1 MPDGRVGRF
10 EVPDGTSPEQAQELI
25 NSYVASKPELAPK
38 EEPSDDS
45 SDLVRGFTNY
55 GPQLKETYGA
65 AKVLAGK
72 AVGSDALMKSGLET
86 MEEAKQSL
94 RAKSKSTD
102 SFSEALDKGMG
113 AVLTDWLPYQV
124 GSGAANLLESLAVMG
139 AGAAAGSVVP
149 GYGTAVG
156 GALGLVEKELVKTG
170 VKKLAKEI
178 LEKEGEE
185 IAKKFVEEKTAA
197 AAKKVARD
205 VAATSALAAQ
215 AGFHGAGETTS
226 RAVEEA
232 QRLGKEATDIELGR
246 VVPSA
251 IVHGVAEFVG
261 DKIGLGAWA
270 KIDLNQKNLL
280 LNFAKNLVTTGTKEA
295 PVEAIQS
302 AAERYGASL
311 SLTDAEAI
319 KEYVDSAAAAYA
331 MSIVPAAGGA
341 VKTRGMAGI
350 DEKSQQLQEQFRQD
364 AQQQMESGVTDEQKA
379 EVEAQK
385 ISTTAVPDAQGNVQS
400 VKFEPVPDATATTP
414 VESGLQ
420 KAATMVANE
429 EQKAEVTVAKGKEE
443 VAQLVGDAYA
453 EHGSGKKVL
462 DALKPQLE
470 AMGITDAKEQKA
482 TIEEARQS
490 LNIPTGNTKE
500 GRAAKKVWQQQWKD
514 NKNAQQSTQTVG
526 GRSESGATSPVST
539 VGESTGEATTSDVHG
554 VDLTG
559 GASSTTD
566 NTAAEQRPTLAEE
579 EARLAKEAE
588 LAHEALTAE
597 LIRRDEAAAKPKLAE
612 DQVKTH
618 YDTMASEVAK
628 AHNMQLPAWEE
639 LSDAEKEAIT
649 SEAEDAQLTKGMTP
663 SKGKVAFM
671 SPAMAAIYKSRVD
684 KKIEDGE
691 IDLTKAPQEVIDLYE
706 EERGDWSDENE
717 VRTTSWNEL
726 STDEK
731 SIYLDNIK
739 RNTIEERNNAFDIL
753 AEYREAKLKNIAPR
767 GASFYET
774 NREAYNKELPK
785 WSDLDSAD
793 REAFLKAIEPGLG
806 AKTTKPK
813 VTTAQMDA
821 GFNAVAESVNKR
833 LKEKAAVET
842 KQAEEEKGRAQR
854 VAKEEEAAAK
864 EEVEVGKELPTLVK
878 MMLGQGGINNV
889 LTYIAK
895 KASGIMIGKKDS
907 PRSEAIRN
915 YEKRYGALSRAIFK
929 NVAMVL
935 NTINFSNSKVVVD
948 PNNKVIQQLEREGKL
963 AAYDPKTDTFYF
975 TKNGMDE
982 MTVLHE
988 IVHAGTIK
996 ILYAFKTNPSS
1007 LTPEQ
1012 RAAAEQINKIY
1023 EFTKGRLEKKYPN
1036 QLENVYEFISYAL
1049 TDPRFQEEL
1058 SRIQAPSLAK
1068 YTLAP
1073 NPSTPGLQSIWSH
1086 LTKVMMK
1093 LFGLTKAAARF
1104 FEIKSDLYDDVAKAF
1119 GGEKYTKQKLT
1130 IDKNVQQEIKNYI
1143 AKDGDVDTGTTLTF
1157 ESVNTLRDDVQSRLE
1172 SKYPEAFSNT
1182 SDQGVADFVEK
1193 YLGDKT
1199 FAEEVDKTAAD
1210 TYKQGK
1216 IGLTKQAGFQ
1226 GNALLEVTQAF
1237 QNILAAPEA
1246 GIDIEALP
1254 AKKAG
1259 PLQDRTFEE
1268 MRAEQKTGKPT
1279 AAPKR
1284 LYNAM
1289 LSGKLGHWAETKFV
1303 NDRAPLKRWQE
1314 KLSYAGRVIA
1324 YGVGMNNIYD
1334 QIVLSS
1340 GNAHWM
1346 YTQYVQALNENIR
1359 QGVAEYAKKKGL
1371 SIEVALQELSLYAV
1385 YRHMQE
1391 RRETL
1396 YMKKV
1401 KLSDAPII
1409 KYTDAKGN
1417 ISNISPAAMR
1427 EEIFKLLN
1435 TNEKLTDAEIASLDK
1450 ALRNIVFDKNNTYL
1464 HPDVIGKDASNIE
1477 STSFDVA
1484 GTYTA
1489 QNLAVL
1495 KKQYDKDAA
1504 DAAPIFKTIKQLNNT
1519 ILKLNKMSNRMSK
1532 FAENWIK
1539 FYGWENYV
1547 PLKGKNVSEEAELL
1561 NLDSRRLGGEL
1572 QDAVYTFQGNHQI
1585 PDNPILQVMADGALA
1600 AMHVSLNNVTESIYN
1615 SSKANKEKNPNG
1627 SGVLPTAEVDQIINF
1642 EQRQDNKFVQ
1652 SLGGETKVFHYMPDG
1667 KVAVISI
1674 KDKALLESIRRSYRE
1689 INPTVDFL
1697 NKATGFFGQLHTR
1710 FNIAFAPVNFVRDV
1724 LTNAFT
1730 MGAELGPKAAFDY
1743 IASVAKGVVTGGL
1756 YKTLKFNRLYANGN
1770 IAEIERLA
1778 AADKSGYYQAMMDYV
1793 KTGGRV
1799 SYLAGIANKGQFDEL
1814 YKEAGPGRVLVGK
1827 KITKFFDGWID
1838 MFEVAARVSA
1848 FKVAKETAMGEAAR
1862 EGKKGP
1868 DVEKDATV
1876 RGAAYAKN
1884 LANFEQVGQWG
1895 KALGAFYMFFRPSAT
1910 GAVRA
1915 MDALMPAFMDAQ
1927 QARIR
1932 QPDFVVAA
1940 ALRKE
1945 LEGKVTGA
1953 ARAKLEAQ
1961 LKDAEKALDRFDST
1975 FAQRKQNAKIVSMA
1989 LMGVGFV
1996 VYQMA
2001 KSAADDDDLGR
2012 NKVATDDMSRW
2023 TKFARF
2029 YIPGYEQ
2036 PFQLPWGFGLGSF
2049 AAMGAQMAAMLGGNT
2064 RVGDSLANMLTIT
2077 LDSFLPLPVSRISPA
2092 EKPLEFAIDSTLPS
2106 IVRPLVE
2113 YVMNVDALGR
2123 QIYNNRQSRY
2133 GDAYTGGDSV
2143 PEAYKVAAQ
2152 YLAKATNGD
2161 LDISPNTL
2169 YFFANSYADGAS
2181 RLMHNGMNIGLWLS
2195 GEKDFN
2201 PKTDTLILDSFIGT
2215 KSNFDAR
2222 EWQRIEND
2230 LKEREKRINMFKD
2243 RPEQYANYLAAHPID
2258 QMLVDM
2264 YNHDVNGYL
2273 KNLREEANNYRAMEG
2288 LSPKDRKQIVDSIVM
2303 QQNFEKYRLIELY
2316 KAMGVNP

>member
-1 MPDGRVGRF
+1 MPSINVQGVGTVNF
-10 EVPDGTSPEQAQELI
+10 PDNMSHADIVKAIEKDIL
-25 NSYVASKPELAPK
+25 PK
-38 EEPSDDS
+38 HGKQEEPSEDS

-72 AVGSDALMKSGLET
+72 AIGSDALMKSGLES

-94 RAKSKSTD
+94 RAKSKTTD
-102 SFSEALDKGMG
+102 SFTDALNKGMG

-124 GSGAANLLESLAVMG
+124 GSGAANILESLAVMG
-139 AGAAAGSVVP
+139 AGAAVGSVVGSTAP
-149 GYGTAVG
+149 VVGTGAGIVSG
-156 GALGLVEKELVKTG
+156 GIFGLVEKELIKTG
-170 VKKLAKEI
+170 VRKTAKEI

-185 IAKKFVEEKTAA
+185 VAKKFVEEKAA
-197 AAKKVARD
+197 EAAKKVARN

-232 QRLGKEATDIELGR
+232 QRLGKEATDIEMGR
-246 VVPSA
+246 VVPAS

-261 DKIGLGAWA
+261 DKIGLGAFN
-270 KIDLNQKNLL
+270 KLDLNQKNLL

-295 PVEAIQS
+295 PVEVIQS
-302 AAERYGASL
+302 TAERYGARL

-331 MSIVPAAGGA
+331 MSVVPAAGGA
-341 VKTRGMAGI
+341 VKSRGMAGI
-350 DEKSQQLQEQFRQD
+350 DERSQQLQEQFRQD
-364 AQQQMESGVTDEQKA
+364 AEQQMESGVVDSQKA
-379 EVEAQK
+379 EAEAQK
-385 ISTTAVPDAQGNVQS
+385 IGTTAVPDAQGNVQPVS
-400 VKFEPVPDATATTP
+400 FELPTDATAPTVTTTP
-414 VESGLQ
+414 VDKGLQ
-420 KAATMVANE
+420 AAAAMAINE
-429 EQKAEVTVAKGKEE
+429 EQKAEVIATKEKGVITE
-443 VAQLVGDAYA
+443 LVGDAYA
-453 EHGSGKKVL
+453 EHGKGAKVL
-462 DALKPQLE
+462 KALKPQFE
-470 AMGITDAKEQKA
+470 AMGITDVKEQEA
-482 TIEEARQS
+482 LVEEARTTLGIPKNNTPAGRTAMPAWQKQWPTQKES
-490 LNIPTGNTKE
+490 LN
-500 GRAAKKVWQQQWKD
+500 VQQL
-514 NKNAQQSTQTVG
+514 NQSVAG
-526 GRSESGATSPVST
+526 GSESGAPSVTSTMDGTPAGINTSNVSG
-539 VGESTGEATTSDVHG
+539 VERTGEPTSATTSPAG
-554 VDLTG
+554 
-559 GASSTTD
+559 
-566 NTAAEQRPTLAEE
+566 EQRPTLTPKQITNGYKLLQEQYG
-579 EARLAKEAE
+579 
-588 LAHEALTAE
+588 
-597 LIRRDEAAAKPKLAE
+597 DE
-612 DQVKTH
+612 
-618 YDTMASEVAK
+618 
-628 AHNMQLPAWEE
+628 LPAWNDLTPDMKKAFLGEIEGALQTKGMLPSKGAAPTVSPAIAALKKVKAIVDTYNDNRPGKMRQWSDLNDDERDLYLAQIKNNTIEE
-639 LSDAEKEAIT
+639 QDKAYAALQAYFKSNEKITQTEEKEEEKTPVPEGASIYELNRQAYSSELPRWGELDNDARAVFIKAIKPGLENLNKEGKPERKVTTEQMDSAFTDVWIHQAEKEA
-649 SEAEDAQLTKGMTP
+649 
-663 SKGKVAFM
+663 
-671 SPAMAAIYKSRVD
+671 R
-684 KKIEDGE
+684 
-691 IDLTKAPQEVIDLYE
+691 AP
-706 EERGDWSDENE
+706 
-717 VRTTSWNEL
+717 
-726 STDEK
+726 K
-731 SIYLDNIK
+731 
-739 RNTIEERNNAFDIL
+739 
-753 AEYREAKLKNIAPR
+753 
-767 GASFYET
+767 
-774 NREAYNKELPK
+774 
-785 WSDLDSAD
+785 
-793 REAFLKAIEPGLG
+793 
-806 AKTTKPK
+806 
-813 VTTAQMDA
+813 
-821 GFNAVAESVNKR
+821 
-833 LKEKAAVET
+833 
-842 KQAEEEKGRAQR
+842 EEKGKAQR
-854 VAKEEEAAAK
+854 VSKEEEAAAK
-864 EEVEVGKELPTLVK
+864 EEVEVGRELPALVK
-878 MMLGQGGINNV
+878 MMLGEGGINNV
-889 LTYIAK
+889 LAYIAK
-895 KASGIMIGKKDS
+895 KAGGIRIGKKDS

-935 NTINFSNSKVVVD
+935 NTINFSSSKVVAD
-948 PNNKVIQQLEREGKL
+948 PNNKVIQQLEKEGKL

-996 ILYAFKTNPSS
+996 ILYAFKNNPNS

-1023 EFTKGRLEKKYPN
+1023 EFTKGRLGEKYPN
-1036 QLENVYEFISYAL
+1036 QMENVYEFISYAL

-1068 YTLAP
+1068 YTLTP
-1073 NPSTPGLQSIWSH
+1073 TPSTPGLQSVWAH

-1093 LFGLTKAAARF
+1093 LYGLTKAAVRF
-1104 FEIKSDLYDDVAKAF
+1104 FEIKPDLYDEVTKAF

-1130 IDKNVQQEIKNYI
+1130 IDKAAQREVNNYV
-1143 AKDGDVDTGTTLTF
+1143 AKEGDVDNGTRITF
-1157 ESVNTLRDDVQSRLE
+1157 ESINTLRDDVESRLE
-1172 SKYPEAFSNT
+1172 SKYPEAFNDT

-1210 TYKQGK
+1210 TYKQAK
-1216 IGLTKQAGFQ
+1216 IGLSKRAGFQ

-1237 QNILAAPEA
+1237 QGILAAPEA

-1254 AKKAG
+1254 AKQAG
-1259 PLQDRTFEE
+1259 PIQNRSLGE
-1268 MRAEQKTGKPT
+1268 MKSEQKTGKPT

-1289 LSGKLGHWAETKFV
+1289 LTGKLGHWAETKFV

-1314 KLSYAGRVIA
+1314 KLEYAGRVIA

-1346 YTQYVQALNENIR
+1346 YTEYVQALNEDIR
-1359 QGVAEYAKKKGL
+1359 QDVAAYAKKKGQ
-1371 SIEVALQELSLYAV
+1371 SIEEALQELSLYAI

-1401 KLSDAPII
+1401 DLSDAPIV
-1409 KYTDAKGN
+1409 KYTDEKGKT
-1417 ISNISPAAMR
+1417 SNISPAAVR
-1427 EEIFKLLN
+1427 DKIFNILN
-1435 TNEKLTDAEIASLDK
+1435 TNDKLTDAEIAGLDK
-1450 ALRNIVFDKNNTYL
+1450 TLRAIVFDKNNTYL
-1464 HPDVIGKDASNIE
+1464 NPDVIGKDASNID

-1489 QNLAVL
+1489 QEIAAI
-1495 KKQYDKDAA
+1495 KKDYDKNQA
-1504 DAAPIFKTIKQLNNT
+1504 DAEPIFKTIKQLNKT

-1532 FAENWIK
+1532 YAENWIK

-1572 QDAVYTFQGNHQI
+1572 QDAVYTFQGSHQV

-1600 AMHVSLNNVTESIYN
+1600 SMHVSLNNVTESIYN
-1615 SSKANKEKNPNG
+1615 SSKRNKEKNPNG

-1674 KDKALLESIRRSYRE
+1674 KDKQLLESIRRSYRE
-1689 INPTVDFL
+1689 INPMVDFL

-1743 IASVAKGVVTGGL
+1743 IASVAKNIVTGGL

-1838 MFEVAARVSA
+1838 MFEVSARVSA

-1862 EGKKGP
+1862 EGKTGP
-1868 DVEKDATV
+1868 DVEKEAIV

-1915 MDALMPAFMDAQ
+1915 LDALMPAFMDAQ

-1940 ALRKE
+1940 ATRKE
-1945 LEGKVTGA
+1945 LEDKSIKGA
-1953 ARAKLEAQ
+1953 ARDKLEAQ
-1961 LKDAEKALDRFDST
+1961 LKDAEKALDKFDKT
-1975 FAQRKQNAKIVSMA
+1975 FAERKQNAKIVSMA

-1996 VYQMA
+1996 TYQMA

-2036 PFQLPWGFGLGSF
+2036 PFQLPWGFGLGAF
-2049 AAMGAQMAAMLGGNT
+2049 AALGAQMAAMLGGNT
-2064 RVGDSLANMLTIT
+2064 RAGDSLANMLTIT

-2143 PEAYKVAAQ
+2143 PEAYKMAAQ

-2201 PKTDTLILDSFIGT
+2201 PKTDTLILDSFVGT

-2230 LKEREKRINMFKD
+2230 LKEREKRINMFKE
-2243 RPEQYANYLAAHPID
+2243 RPEQYANYLAAHPLD

-2273 KNLREEANNYRAMEG
+2273 KDLREQANNYRAMDG